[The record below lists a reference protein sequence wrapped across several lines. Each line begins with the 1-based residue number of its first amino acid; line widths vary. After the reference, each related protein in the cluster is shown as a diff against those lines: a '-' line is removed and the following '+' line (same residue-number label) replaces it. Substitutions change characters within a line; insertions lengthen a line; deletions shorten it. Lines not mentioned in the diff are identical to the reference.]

1 MLEVINNI
9 IYLTILN
16 GHSKNEVDD
25 SCFPI
30 LAARKTIVFSE
41 QKAKT
46 FFRQDGREANVLL
59 IEIIC
64 FSLVEFSR
72 VL

>member
-1 MLEVINNI
+1 MSEVINNI
-9 IYLTILN
+9 IYLIILN

-46 FFRQDGREANVLL
+46 FF
-59 IEIIC
+59 
-64 FSLVEFSR
+64 SSR
-72 VL
+72 WERGECTSD